1 MECVIPRSKRGKKDR
16 LKGGLPALD
25 APAECD
31 IEVGGYMYG
40 MSLKYAPSTGVIC
53 NDWMI

>member
-1 MECVIPRSKRGKKDR
+1 MECVIPGSKRGKTDR

-40 MSLKYAPSTGVIC
+40 MSLKYAPSTSVIC
-53 NDWMI
+53 SDWMI